1 MLFRKIFILLNIIC
15 LSSIVLAQEKVLDL
29 KSAFKLALELNSELE
44 VIDKQ
49 LRVVDYKTK
58 ALNKAYNINFINTSS
73 FSYDQ
78 SAADRLIQLD
88 SSKQYAVTSEVN
100 KLFSTGSLF
109 KLKATF
115 LHEEFDIYTGTS

>member
-1 MLFRKIFILLNIIC
+1 MLFKKIFILLNIIC
-15 LSSIVLAQEKVLDL
+15 LSSLALAEEKVLSL
-29 KSAFKLALELNSELE
+29 KSAFKLALGVNSELE

-58 ALNKAYNINFINTSS
+58 ALNKAYNINFLNTSS
-73 FSYDQ
+73 FSYDE

-88 SSKQYAVTSEVN
+88 SFKQYTVTSEIN

-109 KLKATF
+109 KLKTTF
-115 LHEEFDIYTGTS
+115 L